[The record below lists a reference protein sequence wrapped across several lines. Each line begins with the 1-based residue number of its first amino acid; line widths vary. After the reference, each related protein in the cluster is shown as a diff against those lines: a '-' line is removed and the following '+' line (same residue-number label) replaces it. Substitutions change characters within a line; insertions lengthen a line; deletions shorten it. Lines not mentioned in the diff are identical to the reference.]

1 MKYLMAVLVCT
12 MAFSHQAWADDT
24 DVAAM
29 QNVVYI
35 EPMTVVA
42 GDVVTLPVMMK
53 NTVVAEGF
61 QFNLKLPEGM
71 TFVTERDGAA
81 VQTVAL
87 SGERL
92 SSTAF
97 NLFSS
102 LRNDGSLTVM
112 AGSTTGQSATGIDG
126 EVCRVMVKV
135 SPAMA
140 AGDYVLTLK
149 NIAISDDRAMSYTT
163 SRVACTISV
172 VEQTAIRD
180 INFNQAD
187 GSPVYNIQGQ
197 RLSNSQLSNNQLSNS
212 KLSNSQIK
220 KGIYIVNG
228 QKVVKT
234 H

>member
-1 MKYLMAVLVCT
+1 MVVRTKYLMAALACS
-12 MAFSHQAWADDT
+12 MAFSQQAWADDT

-29 QNVVYI
+29 QNVVYV
-35 EPMTVVA
+35 EPMTVAA
-42 GDVVTLPVMMK
+42 GDIVTLPVMMK

-92 SSTAF
+92 SSTSF

-112 AGSTTGQSATGIDG
+112 AGSTTGQSAAGFDG
-126 EVCRVMVKV
+126 EVCRVVVKV

-149 NIAISDDRAMSYTT
+149 NIAISDDHAMSYTT

-172 VEQTAIRD
+172 VEQTAIREVSSD
-180 INFNQAD
+180 QLD
-187 GSPVYNIQGQ
+187 GSPVYNLQGQ
-197 RLSNSQLSNNQLSNS
+197 RLSNGQW
-212 KLSNSQIK
+212 SNSQIK
-220 KGIYIVNG
+220 NGLYIVNG